1 MEKIK
6 QLMNERE
13 IAAQEIYDRIQKI
26 INYDGNETKK
36 ELQELKNN
44 YLGSVLILIFGT
56 LIFGS
61 VSSHFLS
68 EINNLLDWTRHIFSS
83 ISRLCA

>member
-44 YLGSVLILIFGT
+44 YLGSVLSLAFSFLNLLIS
-56 LIFGS
+56 I
-61 VSSHFLS
+61 VFLS
-68 EINNLLDWTRHIFSS
+68 
-83 ISRLCA
+83 A

>member
-26 INYDGNETKK
+26 INYDGNET
-36 ELQELKNN
+36 
-44 YLGSVLILIFGT
+44 
-56 LIFGS
+56 
-61 VSSHFLS
+61 
-68 EINNLLDWTRHIFSS
+68 
-83 ISRLCA
+83 